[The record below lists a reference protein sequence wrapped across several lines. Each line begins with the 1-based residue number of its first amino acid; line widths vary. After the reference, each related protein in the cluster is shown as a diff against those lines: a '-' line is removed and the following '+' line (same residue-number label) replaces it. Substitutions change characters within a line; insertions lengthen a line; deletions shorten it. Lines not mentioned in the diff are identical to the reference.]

1 MTVTIIRSN
10 QIIVIRKI
18 HIKGITAVIEAYLY
32 NLLPFYYRSKKAR
45 VEVDR
50 ILAFIGKDFV
60 SFIHEVRI

>member
-32 NLLPFYYRSKKAR
+32 DLLPFYYRSKKAR
-45 VEVDR
+45 AGVDR

-60 SFIHEVRI
+60 SFIREVRI